1 MLLFLAAVVGT
12 LGGLWHG
19 GALRHFAR
27 MSFRWPL
34 LFLIGLLVRAL
45 AFSRFVPDGPLAI
58 ALYLLALACLFAGM
72 FANRRVAGIEL
83 VLVGLALNAAVILAN
98 GGAMPVSAEALRLVG
113 LYDFALR
120 LRAEGQIGHL
130 QLATPATQLR
140 PLSDIIPLPFI
151 PGLSVVASVGDFF
164 IAAGTLIIF
173 YVGTLRP
180 PAVPVTAPPHRPIPG
195 GATEGGWNGSG
206 DGMAP
211 VAGTGA
217 AGDRPAEADAHRAAA
232 RRGIDRKR

>member
-1 MLLFLAAVVGT
+1 MLLLLAAGIGI
-12 LGGLWHG
+12 LGGLWQG

-27 MSFRWPL
+27 LSFRWPL

-45 AFSRFVPDGPLAI
+45 AFSRFLPDGPLAI

-72 FANRRVAGIEL
+72 FANRHIAGIEL

-98 GGAMPVSAEALRLVG
+98 GGAMPVSADALRLVG

-120 LRAEGQIGHL
+120 LAAEGQIGHL

-140 PLSDIIPLPFI
+140 SLADIIPLSPL
-151 PGLSVVASVGDFF
+151 PGLRVVASVGDLF
-164 IAAGTLIIF
+164 IATGTLIIF

-180 PAVPVTAPPHRPIPG
+180 PSGGTGCTPGLDRARDGALDTAAPDGRPDD
-195 GATEGGWNGSG
+195 GAAAERQ
-206 DGMAP
+206 P
-211 VAGTGA
+211 VASRT
-217 AGDRPAEADAHRAAA
+217 GDRD
-232 RRGIDRKR
+232 

>member
-1 MLLFLAAVVGT
+1 MLLLLAAGIGI
-12 LGGLWHG
+12 LGGLWQG

-27 MSFRWPL
+27 LSFRWPL

-45 AFSRFVPDGPLAI
+45 AFSRFLPDGPLAI

-72 FANRRVAGIEL
+72 FANRHIAGIEL

-98 GGAMPVSAEALRLVG
+98 GGAMPVSADALRLVG

-120 LRAEGQIGHL
+120 LAAEGQIGHL

-140 PLSDIIPLPFI
+140 SLADIIPLSPL
-151 PGLSVVASVGDFF
+151 PGLRVVASVGDLF
-164 IAAGTLIIF
+164 IATGTLIIF

-180 PAVPVTAPPHRPIPG
+180 P
-195 GATEGGWNGSG
+195 SG
-206 DGMAP
+206 DARRPPGLDRARDGALDTAAPTDKLDDRADAERQP
-211 VAGTGA
+211 VAGRT
-217 AGDRPAEADAHRAAA
+217 GDRD
-232 RRGIDRKR
+232 